1 MMAGGAAR
9 RISLDDLMREFGKRF
24 WFGRA
29 RMRDHQSLT
38 AIRLDPS
45 EPGLTCVITPDL
57 AELADAL
64 EQDQIGSEDGAP
76 DPQDSG

>member
-9 RISLDDLMREFGKRF
+9 RVSLDDLMREFGRWF

-29 RMRDHQSLT
+29 KMHDHVAHT
-38 AIRLDPS
+38 AMRLDPS
-45 EPGLTCVITPDL
+45 ERGLTCVITDDL

-76 DPQDSG
+76 DPPDSG